1 MKKVIVLFLLFATII
16 LPQTSDENAIQ
27 KLMLQ
32 SKYAQVISFLE
43 NKETNS
49 EELSYS
55 EQFYLAISY
64 QRLVNHNKAIRIL
77 SFMSKKNNDDVNT
90 LFAMGESYRALGND
104 RAAIG
109 IYSKVIEKDSSNII
123 ARIELAK
130 LHIEMKNYDSA
141 TNIYNYL
148 VLQDSS
154 NAYYLR
160 EFGYSLYKLDS
171 NKEAGK
177 YLRKSLMVNKYDP
190 KTALWLAKIFYDNEQ
205 YGESL
210 NLINES
216 LNYNPVYIPLN
227 KLKAETLYKMQL
239 YNSAA
244 VQYQN
249 LIILDD
255 STSTVFQKLGLCLY
269 SSVAAQDSLAENEKV
284 GKIKEAIEAFEKSN
298 ILDNF
303 TNPLTLTY
311 LGFCFKTL
319 ERYTTAIV
327 YLEKALS
334 AMTPDYIDRVY
345 SNLGASYE
353 RTNNYSEAIKAFS
366 KSLDYSNENPSTIFR
381 LAAVYDRFYEDKS
394 VALAYYKKYLKKV
407 DSLNDET
414 TEYSES
420 RIEKLEEYLH
430 FRRKK

>member
-1 MKKVIVLFLLFATII
+1 
-16 LPQTSDENAIQ
+16 
-27 KLMLQ
+27 MLQ

-90 LFAMGESYRALGND
+90 LFAMGESYRALGDD

-109 IYSKVIEKDSSNII
+109 IYSKVIEKDSSNSI

-130 LHIEMKNYDSA
+130 PRIEMKNYDSA

-177 YLRKSLMVNKYDP
+177 YLRKSLIVNKYDP

-284 GKIKEAIEAFEKSN
+284 GKIK
-298 ILDNF
+298 
-303 TNPLTLTY
+303 
-311 LGFCFKTL
+311 
-319 ERYTTAIV
+319 
-327 YLEKALS
+327 
-334 AMTPDYIDRVY
+334 
-345 SNLGASYE
+345 
-353 RTNNYSEAIKAFS
+353 
-366 KSLDYSNENPSTIFR
+366 
-381 LAAVYDRFYEDKS
+381 
-394 VALAYYKKYLKKV
+394 
-407 DSLNDET
+407 
-414 TEYSES
+414 
-420 RIEKLEEYLH
+420 
-430 FRRKK
+430 